1 MENETRG
8 LGIIVTMTEDRD
20 GWDTDVLKLEEMFRY
35 LNVDTE
41 YHFDLSSQVSAN
53 HSVQLDLQKVTM
65 NITFCVMVGI
75 FECCS
80 L

>member
-35 LNVDTE
+35 LNVETE
-41 YHFDLSSQVSAN
+41 YHFDLSSQVS
-53 HSVQLDLQKVTM
+53 HSVQSSLKRVLMTVTFWCLGR
-65 NITFCVMVGI
+65 N
-75 FECCS
+75 
-80 L
+80 